1 MSTKR
6 IIVIGGSAAG
16 PKAASKARRMD
27 EDAEITI
34 FQKASDLSM
43 ASCGYPY
50 YIGGFFD
57 DRNQLLCSPA
67 GVVRDS
73 KFFWN
78 AKKINTRV
86 NTEVTSID
94 RKSKIIQ
101 FTDLIS
107 GMKGSAEYDKLILA
121 TGSTP
126 RKPQISG
133 IELSGV
139 TTLQSLPDAD
149 YLRKVRNEGIIRKA
163 VVIGGGLIG
172 IETCEALHLAGIE
185 ITLIELL
192 PQLLTFLD
200 KKMAKLVE
208 KYVMTKANVILENG
222 VAAFLGEN
230 GNLVAVKLQNGTE
243 IPCELAVI
251 AIGVIPNTKLANEA
265 GLPIG
270 TSGGMVVN
278 EYLQTAD
285 PDIYA
290 VGDCIEIPNLIT
302 GYPVHAP
309 FGDLAN
315 LQGRVAG
322 ENVIDGNVAK
332 FPGTIQTGIC
342 KVFDYGVG
350 ATGLSK
356 KNCQKAGIT
365 NIETVVNASLDKPG
379 FMQGQLLITKLVADK
394 LDGRILGAQVLGP
407 GDVSKQVAIWAMAI
421 KGQLTVEDM
430 VNADL
435 PYAPPYSLAID
446 HSIATAHI
454 MQNKLR
460 GRFTGISSEQL
471 REKLKTKEPNV
482 LLDVRNPDEYE
493 LMRLGIGEKL
503 IPLGQLRKRMD
514 EMPTDKNIEII
525 TWCKISLRGYEAA
538 LILQANGYKNVKVLE
553 GGIMAWPYKR
563 EK

>member
-27 EDAEITI
+27 ENAEITI

-57 DRNQLLCSPA
+57 DRDQLLCSPA
-67 GVVRDS
+67 GVVRNS

-78 AKKINTRV
+78 AKKITTKV
-86 NTEVTSID
+86 NTEVTNID
-94 RKSKIIQ
+94 RQNKQIE

-107 GMKGSAEYDKLILA
+107 GEKGIAGYDKLIIA
-121 TGSTP
+121 TGAIP
-126 RKPQISG
+126 RKPPVPG
-133 IELSGV
+133 IDLDGV

-149 YLRKVRNEGIIRKA
+149 YLRKVHDEGKIKKA
-163 VVIGGGLIG
+163 VVVGGGLIG

-192 PQLLTFLD
+192 PQLLIFLD

-222 VAAFLGEN
+222 VASFIGEN
-230 GNLVAVKLQNGTE
+230 GKLIAVKLQNGTE

-251 AIGVIPNTKLANEA
+251 AIGVIPNTRLAVEA
-265 GLPIG
+265 GLPVG
-270 TSGGMVVN
+270 QTGGLAVN
-278 EYLQTAD
+278 EYMQTSD

-302 GYPVHAP
+302 GNPVHAP
-309 FGDLAN
+309 YGDLAN

-322 ENVIDGNVAK
+322 ENVISGNVAR

-356 KNCQKAGIT
+356 KNCLKAGIT

-379 FMQGQLLITKLVADK
+379 FMHGKLLVTKLVVNK
-394 LDGRILGAQVLGP
+394 SNGIILGAQVIGP

-421 KGQLTVEDM
+421 KGALTVDDM

-454 MQNKLR
+454 MQNKLN
-460 GRFTGISSEQL
+460 GRFSGISSEQL
-471 REKLKTKEPNV
+471 REKLKTKEPIV

-493 LMRLGIGEKL
+493 QMRLGIGEKL
-503 IPLGQLRKRMD
+503 IPLGQLRNRLD
-514 EMPTDKNIEII
+514 EMPARKDIPII

-538 LILQANGYKNVKVLE
+538 IILQSNGYTNVKVLE